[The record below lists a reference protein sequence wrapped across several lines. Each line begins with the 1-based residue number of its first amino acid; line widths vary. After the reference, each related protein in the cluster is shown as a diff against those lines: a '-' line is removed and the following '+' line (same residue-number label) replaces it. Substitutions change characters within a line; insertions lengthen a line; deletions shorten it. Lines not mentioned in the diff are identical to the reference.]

1 MLPWTKLFR
10 SAKLPNPE
18 HIAAVFVDL
27 SSQYLHLVHISGLGA
42 PGILQQLTTS
52 NIHGDLTYVAANIPS
67 GEIEDFLQ
75 ILSGRISCSK
85 SN

>member
-1 MLPWTKLFR
+1 MLPSTKLFQWL
-10 SAKLPNPE
+10 KLPNPE

-27 SSQYLHLVHISGLGA
+27 SSQYLHLVHISISSLGA

-67 GEIEDFLQ
+67 GEIEDFFAN
-75 ILSGRISCSK
+75 SVRK
-85 SN
+85 D

>member
-10 SAKLPNPE
+10 WPKLPNPE

-27 SSQYLHLVHISGLGA
+27 SSQYLHLVHICSLAA

-67 GEIEDFLQ
+67 GEIEDFFAN
-75 ILSGRISCSK
+75 SVRK
-85 SN
+85 D